1 LNIEWF
7 FHEMVKDPMFP
18 MITDLN
24 NPEQGVRDWLSA
36 RRRIKAMVDAEKWN
50 ERIALLQ
57 QYKSENGD
65 CEVPQSDEKL
75 GTWVSNQRQQY
86 QLFQKG
92 QPSKLTDERI
102 QQLNGL
108 GFIWVVG
115 KGKGVARAKADADK
129 WDKQFRLLQQYQSK
143 HGHCEVPVCD
153 GELGEWVHTQRRQYQ
168 LFQKGQHS
176 KLTDERIQQLNGLG
190 FIWVVGAGKGVAR
203 SKANADKWD
212 NQFRLLQQY
221 KSVKGDCEVPR
232 SHKVG
237 DVNLGT
243 WVDRQRCQ
251 YRLFQKGQPSKLTD
265 ERIQRLNSL
274 DFAWVVGKGKNQ
286 GKRK

>member
-1 LNIEWF
+1 
-7 FHEMVKDPMFP
+7 
-18 MITDLN
+18 
-24 NPEQGVRDWLSA
+24 
-36 RRRIKAMVDAEKWN
+36 EKWN

-115 KGKGVARAKADADK
+115 KGRGGARSKSDADK
-129 WDKQFRLLQQYQSK
+129 WNENIAHLVEYKRVNGD
-143 HGHCEVPVCD
+143 CEVPRNCEVDD
-153 GELGEWVHTQRRQYQ
+153 GVKLGTWVANQRYQYR
-168 LFQKGQHS
+168 LFQKGQPS
-176 KLTDERIQQLNGLG
+176 QLTDERIQQLNGLG
-190 FIWVVGAGKGVAR
+190 FIWVVGTGRGEAR
-203 SKANADKWD
+203 ANADADKWD
-212 NQFRLLQQY
+212 KQFRLLQQY
-221 KSVKGDCEVPR
+221 ESSNGNCEVPR
-232 SHKVG
+232 NHKVG
-237 DVNLGT
+237 DVKLGT
-243 WVDRQRCQ
+243 WVNNQRYQ
-251 YRLFQKGQPSKLTD
+251 YRLFQKGQPSQLTD

-274 DFAWVVGKGKNQ
+274 DFAWVVGKGK
-286 GKRK
+286 RK